1 MFGAMD
7 WADALYGKAVE
18 EAKKAEDK
26 PKLPLWL
33 PDIEIAMASGAML
46 DPFEEAKKM
55 ARGE

>member
-46 DPFEEAKKM
+46 DPFEEAK
-55 ARGE
+55 